1 MAEKFQKKKL
11 NRDDHKKMDNA
22 AKHVRKGGVIL
33 GVLTTC
39 VIVAKKNGPKIIST
53 AKNIITK
60 V

>member
-11 NRDDHKKMDNA
+11 NREEHKKMDNA
-22 AKHVRKGGVIL
+22 VKYAKKGGAALITA
-33 GVLTTC
+33 G
-39 VIVAKKNGPKIIST
+39 IVSIAIKTNGPKIISA

>member
-1 MAEKFQKKKL
+1 
-11 NRDDHKKMDNA
+11 MDNA

-39 VIVAKKNGPKIIST
+39 VIAAKQNSTKIISA